1 MLLLLRWTT
10 FGLCLAQFDSMAS
23 FDWLSLILLWLSP
36 SYQWSHAKN
45 SKGQQITAL
54 GLLLS
59 SHVFRAKVRLVICQ
73 LWPPLFPTLSNLVG
87 SKLMPLYVSSSS
99 SLLPPIFYHITKH
112 LQLAMMYGKAQE
124 NLFRRCWSFL
134 QCTHQLDEHQVR
146 EHKHENI
153 SWKAWLPDCKIFY
166 FYGLHY
172 WCRDFLETTQSI
184 FHGTFSLLSSWW
196 SQWGTL
202 WRMWWWSWKFPL
214 QLLQLLGHV
223 EEGYLTKAI
232 KPSQL
237 ANVAQATT
245 PTLDITIC
253 VVEYHELLKLQAT
266 NQLTSFV
273 STLTHSGYSIA
284 FVS

>member
-1 MLLLLRWTT
+1 
-10 FGLCLAQFDSMAS
+10 
-23 FDWLSLILLWLSP
+23 
-36 SYQWSHAKN
+36 
-45 SKGQQITAL
+45 
-54 GLLLS
+54 
-59 SHVFRAKVRLVICQ
+59 
-73 LWPPLFPTLSNLVG
+73 
-87 SKLMPLYVSSSS
+87 
-99 SLLPPIFYHITKH
+99 
-112 LQLAMMYGKAQE
+112 
-124 NLFRRCWSFL
+124 
-134 QCTHQLDEHQVR
+134 
-146 EHKHENI
+146 
-153 SWKAWLPDCKIFY
+153 
-166 FYGLHY
+166 
-172 WCRDFLETTQSI
+172 
-184 FHGTFSLLSSWW
+184 
-196 SQWGTL
+196 
-202 WRMWWWSWKFPL
+202 MWWWSWKFPL